1 MVVAQLVER
10 SLPLPE
16 VRGSN
21 PVIGKNLFIL
31 NICLLSTVYWKDEN
45 KEKEARIGP
54 FFKKKKKF
62 KKSLQ
67 KLNAKVYNKN
77 EYFKGKNEARSHALS
92 RLADNI
98 GTYWPNKF
106 KMKSHRLSNAV
117 QIGASVNVTKA
128 IYIGRSYLE
137 DRSNRPLHENYKSF
151 CTHFF
156 NSIIRKK

>member
-1 MVVAQLVER
+1 MNILREKMR
-10 SLPLPE
+10 
-16 VRGSN
+16 
-21 PVIGKNLFIL
+21 PVHTRCRDWLIIG
-31 NICLLSTVYWKDEN
+31 
-45 KEKEARIGP
+45 
-54 FFKKKKKF
+54 
-62 KKSLQ
+62 
-67 KLNAKVYNKN
+67 
-77 EYFKGKNEARSHALS
+77 
-92 RLADNI
+92 I

-106 KMKSHRLSNAV
+106 KMKSHWLSNAV